1 MHDLD
6 DQSVKVSHAG
16 WVIALFVTFF
26 TIDPMP
32 KSLERV
38 ALHGNDAH
46 PSAADRAEAD
56 FTPFLVQTC
65 RSPTV
70 PVARA

>member
-1 MHDLD
+1 
-6 DQSVKVSHAG
+6 
-16 WVIALFVTFF
+16 
-26 TIDPMP
+26 MP

-65 RSPTV
+65 HSPTV